1 MQSMLNWNVEQTKSI
16 SGKTGEIQIK
26 VIDSL
31 IMWTDDTFLVLIN
44 VLWLRELLTVAEPG
58 RSV

>member
-1 MQSMLNWNVEQTKSI
+1 MQSMLNWNVEQTKTI